1 MVDAFVKGLRAS
13 LNSDSLIRHRA
24 ESMEKIRERGAVHI
38 EEKEIMRRKRN
49 NEL

>member
-1 MVDAFVKGLRAS
+1 
-13 LNSDSLIRHRA
+13 
-24 ESMEKIRERGAVHI
+24 MEKIRERGAVHI